1 MWRLRYLQIHEALP
15 DLTLAEALEISRLH
29 RVAGLTGSRIAL
41 LT

>member
-1 MWRLRYLQIHEALP
+1 MCTDCRPSTILP